1 MIGSVRMK
9 QLTLESNEFKKIV
22 SNLQLENLSLSDQSQ
37 KKMLNIINNN
47 MEITSTLIKELLRND
62 KV

>member
-37 KKMLNIINNN
+37 KKILNIINNN

>member
-1 MIGSVRMK
+1 MK

-37 KKMLNIINNN
+37 KKILNIINNN